1 MHFVFSSHWA
11 FRRANGATAT
21 KPLYA
26 GGQCDAAIAG
36 APAKSQFCGAATNKR
51 EEHDRSHEEPRATC
65 LRRFRYIRVEKEF
78 RPCTKKAQEK
88 FFCRASTTISVNA
101 NEW

>member
-1 MHFVFSSHWA
+1 
-11 FRRANGATAT
+11 
-21 KPLYA
+21 
-26 GGQCDAAIAG
+26 
-36 APAKSQFCGAATNKR
+36 
-51 EEHDRSHEEPRATC
+51 
-65 LRRFRYIRVEKEF
+65 VEKEF